1 MMQME
6 HMEDQNFMNNLKT
19 NECNVN
25 RMQKLYNDRSNWL
38 ATSPW
43 KFKIKPLS

>member
-6 HMEDQNFMNNLKT
+6 HMEDQNFMKNIKT

-25 RMQKLYNDRSNWL
+25 RMLYNDKSNWL
-38 ATSPW
+38 ATSP
-43 KFKIKPLS
+43 